1 MVQRKPISEDQKYV
15 SVSIHSDLMR
25 RVDDLIETGTHGYD
39 SRAEVIKDALRRL
52 FQELE
57 KAEEMPPRIEHVN
70 VFEDHAVL
78 RDNMLK
84 RTVFVYSRNG
94 ALSCDLCESANCI
107 HTRYTETLQL
117 GESS

>member
-25 RVDDLIETGTHGYD
+25 RVDELIEDGSHGYD

-52 FQELE
+52 FGELE

-78 RDNMLK
+78 KDNVLK
-84 RTVFVYSRNG
+84 RTVFVYRRDG
-94 ALSCDLCESANCI
+94 TLSCDLCESPDCI
-107 HTRYTETLQL
+107 HTRYAATLR
-117 GESS
+117 